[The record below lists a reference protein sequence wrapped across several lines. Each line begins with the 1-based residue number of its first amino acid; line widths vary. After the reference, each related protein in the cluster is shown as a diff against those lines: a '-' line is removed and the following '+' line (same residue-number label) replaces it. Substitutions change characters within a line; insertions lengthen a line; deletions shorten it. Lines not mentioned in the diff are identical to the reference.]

1 MNRPVLVLAT
11 LLWSVASSSQDPA
24 SAVQNKPEGQSTS
37 TTVLLTIETAS
48 PTPLNN
54 TDVLVSVGKQPFAP
68 VLQLQGASSAPLDF
82 VLVVDSSSS
91 AARSR
96 LRGPALNGVPKFVTE
111 VRNSGI
117 AVRTALVEFS
127 TKARIVQNFTNDPI
141 EGSLKKLSPGGGT
154 ALQDALVLAS
164 RLAQQS
170 APSARRIIFVVTDGE
185 DNLSNST
192 RKEGVQA
199 AVRASAS
206 IYALSLGEPPSQ
218 YAPLSGRGD
227 KLLKELSAQTGG
239 RVFFPK
245 NEAQIGEVLDAI
257 RSEMQIQ
264 FFARIALPATKKGSY
279 PLRFKTSGLHGA
291 VRGATAVVSE

>member
-11 LLWSVASSSQDPA
+11 LLWSVASFSQNPA
-24 SAVQNKPEGQSTS
+24 SAVQNKPEGQSAS
-37 TTVLLTIETAS
+37 KTVLLTIETAS
-48 PTPLNN
+48 PTQLNN

-68 VLQLQGASSAPLDF
+68 VLELQGASSAPLDF

-91 AARSR
+91 AARSK
-96 LRGPALNGVPKFVTE
+96 LRSPALNGIPRFLAA

-127 TKARIVQNFTNDPI
+127 RKARVVQDFTSDPI
-141 EGSLKKLSPGGGT
+141 EGSLKKLSPGGGS
-154 ALQDALVLAS
+154 ALQDALALAA

-170 APSARRIIFVVTDGE
+170 APPARRIILVVTDGE
-185 DNLSNST
+185 DNLSNTT
-192 RKEGVQA
+192 REEVVQA

-218 YAPLSGRGD
+218 YAPLSGRGE
-227 KLLKELSAQTGG
+227 KLLKDVSAQTGG

-245 NEAQIGEVLDAI
+245 NETQIAEALDAI
-257 RSEMQIQ
+257 RSEMQMQ
-264 FFARIALPATKKGSY
+264 FFAVIAVPATKKGFY
-279 PLRFKTSGLHGA
+279 PLQFKTSGLHGA